1 MAEIDHD
8 KKLVLAKAKK
18 HVEQKKKAEADARAG
33 ESLAGLDRFVSDL
46 DSLLARGIDVK
57 GFDNVELLAETVAT
71 FGQRVSELLNEIRTR
86 TASLYELDIPDV
98 IELKQITDE
107 NLLDALAKVGD
118 NGELLSK
125 IQSLDQTISVLR
137 DAIKEIKAPRQGQRP
152 EDYLPVRVVDDIK
165 GKLGWLTQTQVPTFV
180 GGGSTGLTDAEL
192 RASPVPVSAS
202 IDTTGLATEAKQD
215 NIITEL
221 QTLNS
226 LVPSVYDYIDL
237 SYTGDNLTGVVF
249 KTGGSGGT
257 TVSTLTLAYSGSNLT
272 SVTKT

>member
-202 IDTTGLATEAKQD
+202 IDTTGLATDTKQD